1 MSSSI
6 QSVMYSILAVCII
19 AGCTVDV
26 GSKTVGVRSGQFIY
40 VDGNL
45 KTEYR
50 FPFDDVWTASEKALA
65 DMKAVDIGKTRYIAN
80 GKITGTIGN
89 EKVTI
94 LVDYMAKEQTLT
106 SVSVMVGPVGD
117 SKASRLIH
125 DRITAILLNK
135 PGAK

>member
-1 MSSSI
+1 MSTRI
-6 QSVMYSILAVCII
+6 QTIICWIFAAFAI

-26 GSKTVGVRSGQFIY
+26 GSKTVGVHSGQFIY

-50 FPFDDVWTASEKALA
+50 FPFNDVWTASEKALA
-65 DMKAVDIGKTRYIAN
+65 DMKAVNIGKTRYIAN

-125 DRITAILLNK
+125 DKITDILLNK
-135 PGAK
+135 PVAK

>member
-1 MSSSI
+1 MSSRIRSAI
-6 QSVMYSILAVCII
+6 YWVLAAFAIS
-19 AGCTVDV
+19 GCTVDV
-26 GSKTVGVRSGQFIY
+26 GSKTVGVHSGQFIY

-65 DMKAVDIGKTRYIAN
+65 DMKAVNIGKKRYIAN
-80 GKITGTIGN
+80 GTITGTIGN

-94 LVDYMAKEQTLT
+94 LVDYLAKEQTLT

-125 DRITAILLNK
+125 DKITAILLNK
-135 PGAK
+135 PGVK

>member
-1 MSSSI
+1 MSSRI
-6 QSVMYSILAVCII
+6 QSIIYLILASFVIS
-19 AGCTVDV
+19 GCTVDV

-40 VDGNL
+40 VDGCL

-50 FPFDDVWTASEKALA
+50 FLFDDVWTASEKALA
-65 DMKAVDIGKTRYIAN
+65 EMKAVNIEKTRYIAN

-94 LVDYMAKEQTLT
+94 LIDYLAKEQTLT

-125 DRITAILLNK
+125 DRITATLLNK
-135 PGAK
+135 PGTK